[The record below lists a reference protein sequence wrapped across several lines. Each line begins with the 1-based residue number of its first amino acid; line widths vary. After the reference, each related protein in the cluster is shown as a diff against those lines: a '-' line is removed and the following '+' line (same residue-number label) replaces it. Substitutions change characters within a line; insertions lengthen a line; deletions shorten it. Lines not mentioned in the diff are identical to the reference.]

1 MLTLIRSEDL
11 NDAHMYF
18 DLVNQA
24 RIETQD
30 LGLDYVSEFFKNAY
44 M

>member
-1 MLTLIRSEDL
+1 MVTLIRLEDL
-11 NDAHMYF
+11 NDEHMYF

-30 LGLDYVSEFFKNAY
+30 LGLDYVSEFFKNAW